1 VLEEEEIQRVIK
13 RKKKSM
19 IRRKKQLKE
28 MIVEKGTKKKIPKD
42 TLTEGIEKEVIV
54 MTKPRD
60 LMIKIREKMI
70 EMAGEEVEILSLSKG
85 FIIF

>member
-1 VLEEEEIQRVIK
+1 
-13 RKKKSM
+13 
-19 IRRKKQLKE
+19 
-28 MIVEKGTKKKIPKD
+28 
-42 TLTEGIEKEVIV
+42 

>member
-1 VLEEEEIQRVIK
+1 
-13 RKKKSM
+13 M

-60 LMIKIREKMI
+60 LMIKIKEKMI
-70 EMAGEEVEILSLSKG
+70 EMAGKEVEILSLSKG